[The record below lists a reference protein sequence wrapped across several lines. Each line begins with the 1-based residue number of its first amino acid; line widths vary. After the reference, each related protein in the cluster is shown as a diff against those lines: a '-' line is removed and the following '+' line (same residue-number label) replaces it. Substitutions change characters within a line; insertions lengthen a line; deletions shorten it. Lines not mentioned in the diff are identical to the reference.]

1 MNVYAKQNPV
11 RFALFLA
18 AFTALGPFTFDMY
31 LPSFPNIMAFY
42 ETNASLVQISLT
54 ACLLGVG
61 VGQIFMGAL
70 SDVHGRRKPLF
81 IAMLVYALVS
91 FGCAFAPNI
100 GVFIA
105 LRFIQGFAASA
116 GMVIARAIVRDLF
129 SGVELTKFF
138 SLLTMIGNAAPLIAP
153 IAGSIVMTYSSWTG
167 VFIFLGMLGIY
178 LTVITTWKIQESLP
192 LEKRV
197 SSSFIDLFKTF
208 KTLLHNRVFIGY
220 ALTQGML
227 MAGIFSYISGASFIY
242 QNIYQ
247 ISPQVFATLFA
258 VNGIALILG
267 AQTVRRL
274 AGRVPE
280 RSILIIGLALA
291 CIASTALLL
300 VVILQGSV
308 VMFIISLFFFVG
320 STGLVS
326 PVTFMLAMESQGHV
340 AGSAASILGVTPF
353 LLGSIA
359 SPFVGIAGE
368 NSALPFGIIIFI
380 SCLLSVGA
388 YVVLVRKGEAKP
400 LL

>member
-1 MNVYAKQNPV
+1 MKSYAKQNSV
-11 RFALFLA
+11 RFALFLSV
-18 AFTALGPFTFDMY
+18 FTALGPFTFDMY

-42 ETNASLVQISLT
+42 ETSASAVQLSLT

-81 IAMLVYALVS
+81 IAMIVYALVS

-100 GVFIA
+100 TVLIA

-138 SLLTMIGNAAPLIAP
+138 SVLTMIGNAAPLLAP
-153 IAGSIVMTYSSWTG
+153 IAGSIVLTYSSWVG
-167 VFIFLGMLGIY
+167 VFIFLGFLGIY
-178 LTVITTWKIQESLP
+178 LVIISTWKIKESLP
-192 LEKRV
+192 VEKRIPSNV
-197 SSSFIDLFKTF
+197 ANLFGTF
-208 KTLLHNRVFIGY
+208 KTLIKNRVFMGY

-242 QNIYQ
+242 QNIYHLA
-247 ISPQVFATLFA
+247 PQVFALLFA

-267 AQTVRRL
+267 ATTVRRL
-274 AGRVPE
+274 AGKVPE
-280 RSILIIGLALA
+280 RSILIIGLGLA
-291 CIASTALLL
+291 VIACTTLLL
-300 VVILQGSV
+300 VVVLEWPV
-308 VMFIISLFFFVG
+308 YMFIMSLFFFVG

-326 PVTFMLAMESQGHV
+326 PVTFMLAMESQGHI

-368 NSALPFGIIIFI
+368 NSALPFGIIIFV
-380 SCLLSVGA
+380 SCLLAVGA
-388 YVVLVRKGEAKP
+388 YVFLVERGQKAVL
-400 LL
+400 